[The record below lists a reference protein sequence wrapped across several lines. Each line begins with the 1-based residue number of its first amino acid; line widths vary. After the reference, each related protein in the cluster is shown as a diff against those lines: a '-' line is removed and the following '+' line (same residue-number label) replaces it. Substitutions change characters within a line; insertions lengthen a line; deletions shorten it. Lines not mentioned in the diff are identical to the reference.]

1 MKRNDVVFV
10 REDVEVRPLNFV
22 KKATIAKVLDFTV
35 PNYVLIKYA
44 NDNNY
49 DCVWIDK
56 KYLTV
61 IKTDIE

>member
-1 MKRNDVVFV
+1 MRKNDVVMV
-10 REDVEVRPLNFV
+10 NKDVEVSPLNVV

>member
-1 MKRNDVVFV
+1 MKLNDVVMV
-10 REDVEVRPLNFV
+10 NKDVEVSPLNFV
-22 KKATIAKVLDFTV
+22 KKATFGKVLDFTV

>member
-1 MKRNDVVFV
+1 MKINDVVFV
-10 REDVEVRPLNFV
+10 REDVEVSPLNFV

-35 PNYVLIKYA
+35 PNYVVIKYA

>member
-1 MKRNDVVFV
+1 MKINDLVFV
-10 REDVEVRPLNFV
+10 REDVEVSPLNFV

-49 DCVWIDK
+49 DYVWIDK

-61 IKTDIE
+61 IKTNVQ